1 VDVGQQLFAPEEK
14 SRKPL
19 ETVQRTMNEAQQFAR
34 KDPGNIQWEEDLAS
48 YRSLMGD
55 MLLQARKKE
64 DALNAYLEA
73 LRIRQ
78 ELASRDTNAAAL
90 QYGLALSHAHV
101 AVALRRLA
109 RTDDALA
116 AARQTLDLLGN
127 MASRWPGNFVLTE
140 GPRARE
146 GNIRSKLQ
154 ISPDQREDFR
164 TAFAQ
169 GFDAIQASG
178 TADSKHAEVWGCY
191 CSERAVLALFYDDVG
206 KAVDHAQK
214 AASVWQDLLRT
225 APGNGEFQTRLMQSY
240 LALGAFQLLN
250 RQPQETIRTCQLAR
264 RLDPARA
271 DFNALLVLGCLFADQ
286 YDQARNVL
294 LEHKNLKVSP
304 WQTFPEAVLED
315 LRRLRAKG
323 LTQLD
328 MVRVE
333 QRLSADLAKAPE

>member
-1 VDVGQQLFAPEEK
+1 MSGSNCLVSDEK
-14 SRKPL
+14 NRKPL
-19 ETVQRTMNEAQQFAR
+19 ETVQRTMNEAQQFSR

-55 MLLQARKKE
+55 MLLQARKKG

-73 LRIRQ
+73 LRLRQ
-78 ELASRDTNAAAL
+78 ELATRDTNAVAL
-90 QYGLALSHAHV
+90 QYRLALSHANV
-101 AVALRRLA
+101 AVVLGRLS
-109 RTDDALA
+109 RTDEALA
-116 AARQTLDLLGN
+116 EARQTLDLLSN
-127 MASRWPGNFVLTE
+127 MASRWPGNLVLTE

-164 TAFAQ
+164 AIFMQ

-178 TADSKHAEVWGCY
+178 AADSRKAELWGRY
-191 CSERAVLALFYDDVG
+191 CSERAVIALFYEDIG

-214 AASVWQDLLRT
+214 AVGVWQNLSRA
-225 APGNGEFQTRLMQSY
+225 APANPEFRTRLMRTY

-250 RQPQETIRTCQLAR
+250 RQPQETIRTCRLAGGIE
-264 RLDPARA
+264 PAGA

-286 YDQARNVL
+286 YDQARSVL
-294 LEHKNLKVSP
+294 LDHKDLKVSP
-304 WQTFPEAVLED
+304 WQTFPQAVLEN

-328 MVRVE
+328 MAQVE
-333 QRLSADLAKAPE
+333 QRLAADFPKVSE